1 MSEIT
6 LRSTILLRRATK
18 EEWETV
24 NPVLKQGE
32 PGYVKNTSLLKIG
45 NGVDNWINL
54 PYINSELDT
63 IVKPTKE
70 DFPIVGNELN
80 LYRAYEEKTL
90 YQWNSKENRYESLSS
105 GGSYEDITIINGG
118 NANGTT

>member
-24 NPVLKQGE
+24 NPVLRQGE

-45 NGVDNWINL
+45 NGTDNWINL

-90 YQWNSKENRYESLSS
+90 YQVA
-105 GGSYEDITIINGG
+105 SYVEKHKEDIHGVWCCYWARSTRRTKN
-118 NANGTT
+118 TK